1 MRPFALASL
10 FAGLLAVA
18 LPAQAR
24 KPLLGTVVDGKGTPI
39 AGAVV
44 ECVLAPDGP
53 DLPPLDVLTATTDA
67 RGRFRVDALPC
78 GSYRCWAAAPKDA
91 DGAQFVSDVVAT
103 AVGQLP
109 ALVAKTKGGAGA
121 IALRGLDAW
130 QDRAPFT
137 LRCVVAGRVVDTAIE
152 AVDGAFTV
160 QAPVRPM
167 GGVEAQVRDRDG
179 FHVHFGTLTPRATR
193 LSVPAP
199 QTVRC
204 RVVDEKGQPVA
215 GARISTMR
223 QGGAFGGPFQ
233 WIDRSNGLFETPPV
247 QVDAV
252 GVTGDDGVALVR
264 VPAAWSLFAEK
275 KNGAVTHVCFRA
287 DAPGRRASY
296 AGRSWQGFFED
307 GKAAAERKDRDGFTF
322 TLQPAV
328 PQRFR
333 LVDGDAPLAGVAVSL
348 TYEITTQTGDG
359 FAQSWNDV
367 VRATTDTDGWFDV
380 GGLPEDQGQSRMQL
394 AVGGRDGGA
403 AGGAPFAVRP
413 IVLHP
418 QSAKAEGNG
427 ERRIDVGTFATVVLA
442 VRDTDGGP
450 GRGVQL
456 ALVSASS
463 SRRSFDFEDLSLLAP
478 DAAGRVAVR
487 LEPGDWCALACTK
500 EGLVVKEFDAATT
513 PTLELAVAPF
523 PTVRARVVDAD
534 GKPVA
539 GAKFAV
545 GQTSWEGGQTKATDW
560 LLQRLS
566 QSWNGGLLEGAR
578 SGDDGEFRAGIVP
591 TKGWSVRGSF
601 RVRGKQS
608 EEFEVSVG
616 DLGDFVVK

>member
-10 FAGLLAVA
+10 LAGLLAVA
-18 LPAQAR
+18 VPAQAR

-103 AVGQLP
+103 AVGQLA

-137 LRCVVAGRVVDTAIE
+137 LRCVVAGRAVDLAIE

-160 QAPVRPM
+160 QAPVRPL

-179 FHVHFGTLTPRATR
+179 FHVHFGMLTPRATR
-193 LSVPAP
+193 LSVSAP

-204 RVVDEKGQPVA
+204 RVVDEAGQPVP

-223 QGGAFGGPFQ
+223 QGGPFRR
-233 WIDRSNGLFETPPV
+233 IDPRNGLFETPPA
-247 QVDAV
+247 QVDAI

-264 VPAAWSLFAEK
+264 VPAAWSLFDEK
-275 KNGAVTHVCFRA
+275 KNGDVAGICFRA
-287 DAPGRRASY
+287 DAPGRRASH
-296 AGRSWQGFFED
+296 AGRGWQGFFED

-322 TLQPAV
+322 TLHPAV

-333 LVDGDAPLAGVAVSL
+333 LVDGDAPLAGIAVSL
-348 TYEITTQTGDG
+348 TYEITTKTGDG
-359 FAQSWNDV
+359 FVQSWNDV
-367 VRATTDTDGWFDV
+367 VRATTDADGWFDV
-380 GGLPEDQGQSRMQL
+380 VGMPEDQGQARMQF
-394 AVGGRDGGA
+394 AVGGRDAAA

-418 QSAKAEGNG
+418 QSANAAGNG
-427 ERRIDVGTFATVVLA
+427 ARRIDVGAFATVVLA

-450 GRGVQL
+450 GRGVQI
-456 ALVSASS
+456 ALVSASP

-487 LEPGDWCALACTK
+487 LEPGAWCAIACTK

-513 PTLELAVAPF
+513 PTLELAVAPL
-523 PTVRARVVDAD
+523 PTMRARVVDAD

-539 GAKFAV
+539 GARFAV
-545 GQTSWEGGQTKATDW
+545 GQTMWEGGQTKATDW
-560 LLQRLS
+560 LLQRLG
-566 QSWNGGLLEGAR
+566 QSWNNRLLDGAR

-591 TKGWSVRGSF
+591 TKGWSVRGVF
-601 RVRGKQS
+601 RVRGKKS
-608 EEFEVSVG
+608 EEFEISVG
-616 DLGDFVVK
+616 DVGDVVVK

>member
-1 MRPFALASL
+1 
-10 FAGLLAVA
+10 
-18 LPAQAR
+18 
-24 KPLLGTVVDGKGTPI
+24 
-39 AGAVV
+39 
-44 ECVLAPDGP
+44 
-53 DLPPLDVLTATTDA
+53 
-67 RGRFRVDALPC
+67 
-78 GSYRCWAAAPKDA
+78 
-91 DGAQFVSDVVAT
+91 
-103 AVGQLP
+103 
-109 ALVAKTKGGAGA
+109 
-121 IALRGLDAW
+121 
-130 QDRAPFT
+130 
-137 LRCVVAGRVVDTAIE
+137 
-152 AVDGAFTV
+152 
-160 QAPVRPM
+160 
-167 GGVEAQVRDRDG
+167 
-179 FHVHFGTLTPRATR
+179 
-193 LSVPAP
+193 
-199 QTVRC
+199 VRC

-233 WIDRSNGLFETPPV
+233 RIDRSNGLVETPPV

-275 KNGAVTHVCFRA
+275 KNGAVTHACFRA

-380 GGLPEDQGQSRMQL
+380 GGLPGDQGQSRMQL

-463 SRRSFDFEDLSLLAP
+463 SRRSFDYEDLSLLAP
-478 DAAGRVAVR
+478 DAAGRVAVS

-545 GQTSWEGGQTKATDW
+545 GQTSWDGGQTKATDW

-566 QSWNGGLLEGAR
+566 QSWNHRLLEGAR